1 VSILRPLRERDFA
14 LLWTGMTVSL
24 LGDGIYFVA
33 IAFQVY
39 NLSNAPTALSLVGL
53 SWSIGMLAFVLTG
66 GLTSDRFE
74 RRLVMIAADAMR
86 AVVLAVIGVLS
97 VTGSLELW
105 HLVVLVVVYG
115 AADAFFGPA
124 FGAIVPDIVPAPL
137 LVEANALDQFV
148 RPIALRLIGPAVG
161 GALVAGVGAGPAFL
175 VDAGTFCF
183 SMLCV
188 ACIGAR
194 SRAALAAAPRGSAL
208 AEIREGLAFVRENTW
223 LWATMVSAA
232 IALLV
237 FYGPVQVLVPFRI
250 KNDLGGDAG
259 DFGLFLA
266 AEGLGSVLA
275 SLWMARRGMPAR
287 PVTFMYVTWAI
298 GLAPI
303 AGYALASSS
312 WELMA
317 LSFVFGVAIVLGMV
331 VWMTLMQTRVP
342 EELRGRVLSFDW
354 FVSIGLTPV
363 SFALTAPVAHWAGAE
378 ATLIGAGV
386 MGSLSLVALLLLVP
400 GLRERGVVPQTSAAM
415 SSMKRG

>member
-1 VSILRPLRERDFA
+1 MSILRPLRERDFA

-39 NLSNAPTALSLVGL
+39 GLSNAPTALSLVGL

-66 GLTSDRFE
+66 GLTSDRLE
-74 RRLVMIAADAMR
+74 RRRVMIAADATR
-86 AVVLAVIGVLS
+86 AVILAIIGVLS
-97 VTGSLELW
+97 VTDTLELW
-105 HLVVLVVVYG
+105 HLVALVVVYG

-183 SMLCV
+183 SMVCV
-188 ACIGAR
+188 AAIGAR
-194 SRAALAAAPRGSAL
+194 SRAALATAARRSAL
-208 AEIREGLAFVRENTW
+208 TEIREGLEFVRGNTW

-250 KNDLGGDAG
+250 KNDLGEGAG
-259 DFGLFLA
+259 EFGLFLA

-287 PVTFMYVTWAI
+287 PMTFMYVSWAI

-303 AGYALASSS
+303 AGYAVATTTWQL
-312 WELMA
+312 LV
-317 LSFVFGVAIVLGMV
+317 LSFIFGVAIVLGMV
-331 VWMTLMQTRVP
+331 VWMTMMQTRVP

-363 SFALTAPVAHWAGAE
+363 SFALTAPVADLAGAK
-378 ATLIGAGV
+378 ATLVGAGV
-386 MGSLSLVALLLLVP
+386 IGSLSLLALLVLVP
-400 GLRERGVVPQTSAAM
+400 GLREEGVLPQTSAAM
-415 SSMKRG
+415 SSVKRG